1 MAEPIGPVW
10 LRDGGGFPPGDQ
22 AGPDGLV
29 AIGGDLRPET
39 LLEAYERG
47 IFPWPWDER
56 SDVPMLWWCPDPR
69 FVLYPE
75 RLHVSGSLHQ
85 RIGSGRFDLGMD
97 TAFDEVVRACGT
109 IERPGQEG
117 TWITTEMVEA
127 YLELH
132 RLGWAHS
139 IECRREGALVGGL
152 YGVALGGVF
161 FGESMFSRE
170 PDASKV
176 AFAALVRQLDEW
188 GFRFVDC
195 QQETGHLRRLGACN
209 VPRPRFLAELE
220 DALTLPNRQGEWRF
234 D

>member
-1 MAEPIGPVW
+1 
-10 LRDGGGFPPGDQ
+10 
-22 AGPDGLV
+22 
-29 AIGGDLRPET
+29 
-39 LLEAYERG
+39 
-47 IFPWPWDER
+47 
-56 SDVPMLWWCPDPR
+56 
-69 FVLYPE
+69 
-75 RLHVSGSLHQ
+75 
-85 RIGSGRFDLGMD
+85 MD